1 MKFLCD
7 SPQIAEE
14 IRESRVA
21 DEEVEGYDVE
31 KDMKTRYNDIIN
43 NKVDDKFFAK
53 YFSRACN
60 NLSFLQYSVD
70 KGSMIPEKKKSR
82 NTRSKFI

>member
-1 MKFLCD
+1 MKYLCD
-7 SPQIAEE
+7 SSPIAEE

-21 DEEVEGYDVE
+21 DEEVEGYDVK

-53 YFSRACN
+53 YFSKACN
-60 NLSFLQYSVD
+60 NFSLLQYSVD
-70 KGSMIPEKKKSR
+70 KGSIDS
-82 NTRSKFI
+82 